1 MLALLVCRAA
11 DAPHSLPPWLVQRML
26 LHLALA
32 TSAGLIPLLGDV
44 LLAAYKP
51 NSRNAALLEEFLRLR
66 GEKNLADAAAGAE
79 KVAGG
84 EGTGKGEGKGGKAI
98 AGAGVGEKEKEKAAA
113 APGAKASPSPPP
125 TATATGT
132 DARPVRSSGSGR
144 SGRWA
149 WRRGSKSGRKDKGEK
164 DEGAGAGGEGEG
176 AGAGARGSRFVE
188 GDVVGGEEG
197 AGGGKAA

>member
-79 KVAGG
+79 KVVGG

-98 AGAGVGEKEKEKAAA
+98 AGATGEKEKEKEKAAA

-149 WRRGSKSGRKDKGEK
+149 WRRGSKSGRKDKGDEK
-164 DEGAGAGGEGEG
+164 GEPGEGES
-176 AGAGARGSRFVE
+176 AGARGSRFVE
-188 GDVVGGEEG
+188 GDVVGGEE

>member
-1 MLALLVCRAA
+1 MLALSVCRAA

-66 GEKNLADAAAGAE
+66 GEKNLADAAAGAGAAGAE

-84 EGTGKGEGKGGKAI
+84 EGTGKGKGKGGKAI

-132 DARPVRSSGSGR
+132 DARPVRPSGSGR

-149 WRRGSKSGRKDKGEK
+149 WRRGSKSGRKDKGDEK
-164 DEGAGAGGEGEG
+164 GEPGEGES
-176 AGAGARGSRFVE
+176 AGARGSRFVE